1 MGNCDKFERVIFTS
15 SFQRATLCKSQ
26 HANARG
32 CRLRTNF
39 THYLTVAGSD
49 LPRLTAACALCDFP
63 GQQNTTVPSSCR
75 RVVGGVAEHFSLGMA
90 IIFVSG
96 ALNGSFA
103 LPMKYAR
110 RWGWENTWLVFAL
123 IAFVVLPWLLAAGFV
138 PHLGEVYRQSSGRP
152 LTTAAV
158 FGFMWGIA
166 QCTFGLGIETVGM
179 ALAFAVVSGLA
190 CLSGSLVPQLVMDAG
205 ELLRPRGLL
214 LLASIPILLSALVFY
229 GKAGR
234 RREREQR
241 GGSSTQSRT
250 SYSFTAGLVICVFTG
265 IVGSAWNVGFAFS
278 GPILHASAVA
288 GAGPLTST
296 YAVWA
301 VILSAGFV
309 PNLIYC
315 VYLLSRNKTWSR
327 FGGALLYDAMLGVA
341 MAFLWL

>member
-1 MGNCDKFERVIFTS
+1 
-15 SFQRATLCKSQ
+15 
-26 HANARG
+26 
-32 CRLRTNF
+32 
-39 THYLTVAGSD
+39 
-49 LPRLTAACALCDFP
+49 
-63 GQQNTTVPSSCR
+63 
-75 RVVGGVAEHFSLGMA
+75 VVGGVAEHFSLGMA